1 MREKYMKIGEG
12 FLLVYSITSFSS
24 FEEIQK
30 LYNQIKRIK
39 NSESFPVILVGNKC
53 DLESKRQVSLQ
64 GINITAC
71 ITYN

>member
-30 LYNQIKRIK
+30 LYSQIKRIK